1 MDFKKQNIQNY
12 FLYDTKVDNLF
23 ISEYMPGAPS
33 NAVKVY
39 LLASMNAEAN
49 IPSDADAL
57 ARKLR
62 VSLAD
67 VEEAWDYWVKQGIVR
82 KTADPANPGKYGIEL
97 LNIREIVFGK
107 RPASQT
113 AADQK
118 GPFAIDDEAYSELLR
133 NVEVQA
139 GRLLESGEPQ
149 EIALWVSQYGM
160 SPEVILL
167 GYKYCTDKGKSNR
180 FRYVGAILKD
190 WRAKGYTTAAQ
201 VEDALGAE
209 DRHYNYYRAVMKE
222 LGFHRNASEPEKRII
237 DSWFDKLGFSLD
249 EVKDA
254 CKKTTGIS
262 NPNINYLNSVLV
274 GRYNEKNQSPE
285 AVNREDIFAKVEA
298 LYEKARRENEAKT
311 ARIREEIYGKL
322 PRVKDIVAEIRDC
335 GFAASRAML
344 NRAGAEEVNRQKSRI
359 EALNKEKN
367 KLLTDNGY
375 AADALEAIYDCPKC
389 RDTGILD
396 DGSRCTC
403 YKEKTEQ
410 ILRENGR

>member
-1 MDFKKQNIQNY
+1 MDYKKQNIHNY
-12 FLYDTKVDNLF
+12 FLYDTHVDNLF
-23 ISEYMPGAPS
+23 ISEYMPGAPG

-39 LLASMNAEAN
+39 LLAAMSAEAEV
-49 IPSDADAL
+49 PMDADAL

-62 VSLAD
+62 LSLAE

-82 KTADPANPGKYGIEL
+82 KTADAAAPGRYYIEL
-97 LNIREIVFGK
+97 LNVREIVFGK
-107 RPASQT
+107 RPAASQQ
-113 AADQK
+113 D
-118 GPFAIDDEAYSELLR
+118 GPFAIDDAAYSELLR
-133 NVEVQA
+133 NVEVQT

-167 GYKYCTDKGKSNR
+167 GYKYCTDRGKSNR

-249 EVKDA
+249 EVKEA

-274 GRYNEKNQSPE
+274 GRYNEKNQRPE
-285 AVNREDIFAKVEA
+285 EMSREDIFAKVEA
-298 LYEKARRENEAKT
+298 LYERTRRENEAKT
-311 ARIREEIYGKL
+311 ARIREEVYSKI
-322 PRVKDIVAEIRDC
+322 PRIREIVAEIRDC

-344 NRAGAEEVNRQKSRI
+344 GRAGAEEVSRHKRRI
-359 EALNKEKN
+359 ESLNEEKN
-367 KLLTDNGY
+367 KLLTENGCST
-375 AADALEAIYDCPKC
+375 DALEAIYDCARC

-396 DGSRCTC
+396 DGSRCSC

-410 ILRENGR
+410 VLRENGR

>member
-23 ISEYMPGAPS
+23 ISEYMPGAPA

-39 LLASMNAEAN
+39 LLASMNAEAC

-62 VSLAD
+62 ISLAD
-67 VEEAWDYWVKQGIVR
+67 IEEAWDYWVKQGIAR

-107 RPASQT
+107 RPAAS
-113 AADQK
+113 AAPQE
-118 GPFAIDDEAYSELLR
+118 GPFAIDDAAYSELLR
-133 NVEVQA
+133 NVEVQT

-209 DRHYNYYRAVMKE
+209 DGKNITIDLNGKQ
-222 LGFHRNASEPEKRII
+222 LHRNASEPEKRII

-274 GRYNEKNQSPE
+274 GRYNEKNQAPE
-285 AVNREDIFAKVEA
+285 AVSREDIFAKVEA
-298 LYEKARRENEAKT
+298 LYEKTRRENEAKT
-311 ARIREEIYGKL
+311 ARIREEVYGKL

-344 NRAGAEEVNRQKSRI
+344 NRAGAEEVNKLKSRI
-359 EALNKEKN
+359 ETLNTEKAR
-367 KLLTDNGY
+367 LLTDNGY
-375 AADALEAIYDCPKC
+375 APDALEAIYDCPKC

-396 DGSRCTC
+396 DGSRCPC